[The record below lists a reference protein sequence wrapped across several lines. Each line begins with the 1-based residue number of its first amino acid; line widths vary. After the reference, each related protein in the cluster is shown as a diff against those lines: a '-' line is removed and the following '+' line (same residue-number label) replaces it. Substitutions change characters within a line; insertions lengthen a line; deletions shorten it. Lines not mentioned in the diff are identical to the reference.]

1 MLSSGMP
8 GPIEET
14 LLEASPGT
22 WRFCRADPAPNVAGL
37 VVEYWEVEG
46 SLRAFRETLLPN
58 GCVELMVNL
67 GPPHRV
73 LSDQAPG
80 MWDRSWFSGLQER
93 ALVIESLEGTHLLAA
108 RLHPLGALELLG
120 PGAPRAANSVV
131 DLGALIGG
139 DAAALRDAALA
150 TASAAERFNL
160 LERFLSERRGLGETR
175 PDFVRQA
182 ATRIEAAHGALRVSE
197 LHDELGVSRKHLA
210 VTFARTMGVS
220 AKAYAQIQR
229 FTWTL
234 ARLQERSAVDWS
246 GLAGEAGYSDQS
258 HLVRDFRRIGA
269 ATPTEYLRRATP
281 DGTALLGD
289 SG

>member
-1 MLSSGMP
+1 MP

-22 WRFCRADPAPNVAGL
+22 WRFCRAEPAPNVARF
-37 VVEYWEVEG
+37 VTEYWEVEG
-46 SLRAFRETLLPN
+46 KLQAFRETLLPN
-58 GCVELMVNL
+58 GCVEVMVNL

-80 MWDRSWFSGLQER
+80 VWDRSWFSGLQER

-131 DLGALIGG
+131 DLGTLIGE
-139 DAAALRDAALA
+139 DAVALRDAALRA
-150 TASAAERFNL
+150 ASAAERLAL
-160 LERFLSERRGLGETR
+160 LEQFLSARLERREAS
-175 PDFVRQA
+175 PEFVRQA
-182 ATRIEAAHGALRVSE
+182 ATRLEAAHGALRVSE
-197 LHDELGVSRKHLA
+197 LHEQIGVSRKHLA
-210 VTFARTMGVS
+210 VTFTRAMGIS

-229 FTWTL
+229 FIWTL
-234 ARLQERSAVDWS
+234 ARLREQSTVDWS
-246 GLAGEAGYSDQS
+246 ALAGEAGYSDQS

-281 DGTALLGD
+281 DGTALLSD